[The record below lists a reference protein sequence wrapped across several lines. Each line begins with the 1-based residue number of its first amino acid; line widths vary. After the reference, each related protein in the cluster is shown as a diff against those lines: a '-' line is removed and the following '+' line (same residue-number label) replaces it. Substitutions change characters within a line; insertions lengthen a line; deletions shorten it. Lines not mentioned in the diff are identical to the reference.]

1 MGFGLLIIGYIS
13 VLGVLPYLYLYLSWS
28 VFIAV
33 AGGGF
38 MLAGFCKLQGY
49 NIYFKAMKY
58 ICIVYILVL
67 LGGAPFYIFFADITY
82 LPVFMLVSKIIRS
95 CVMFVFHFFLI
106 TGISSLAKEIE
117 NTIVETKAKRGM
129 VITYVFFSAFVLEF
143 FNMAEFAAVLLVF
156 TLLYFIL
163 TLSLLFSCYMRI
175 TYEGRDEEI
184 DEKFKNN
191 KKR

>member
-1 MGFGLLIIGYIS
+1 MGFGLLVIGYIS

-33 AGGGF
+33 AGGCI

-58 ICIVYILVL
+58 ICIAYILVL
-67 LGGAPFYIFFADITY
+67 LGGAPFYIFFGEITY
-82 LPVFMLVSKIIRS
+82 SPVFMVVTKIIRT

-106 TGISSLAKEIE
+106 TAVSALAKEIE
-117 NTIVETKAKRGM
+117 NKTVAAKAKRNM
-129 VITYVFFSAFVLEF
+129 VVTYVFFSAFVLEF
-143 FNMAEFAAVLLVF
+143 FDMAEFAAVLLVF
-156 TLLYFIL
+156 TLVYFIL
-163 TLSLLFSCYMRI
+163 MLSLLFSCYMRI

-184 DEKFKNN
+184 DAKFKNN
-191 KKR
+191 KKG